1 MTVTFKSIQWIILT
15 SIISIFLGILTF
27 FTFINQSFI
36 ELNETNLQILLILD
50 LVLVSLF
57 FSLIVNKSFKII
69 KERKKQK
76 IGSETSLRYIY
87 FFQFQLYYH
96 LF

>member
-57 FSLIVNKSFKII
+57 FS
-69 KERKKQK
+69 
-76 IGSETSLRYIY
+76 
-87 FFQFQLYYH
+87 
-96 LF
+96 